1 MYVNMMGKPP
11 FFQNDVTLNDNIQ
24 VALWYVSI
32 NVLHPENQK
41 REKRTHTPQSWIRL
55 YGTHSLVSTTAEC

>member
-1 MYVNMMGKPP
+1 MYVCKYDGKTP
-11 FFQNDVTLNDNIQ
+11 FFQNYVTLNDNIQ

-41 REKRTHTPQSWIRL
+41 REKRTHSAILDPALWDTQS
-55 YGTHSLVSTTAEC
+55 VSTTAEC